1 MEGDLSAFYVK
12 SAPDHPLVQFARFC
26 FDVRGI
32 IGSSIANYV
41 STVRTALNR
50 HFTAPVPPSQYTTD
64 LLTFYKSQP
73 RERRMR
79 DPASPQ
85 LVSEVLRD
93 DDISL
98 GVRAA
103 VATMWFCTLRSG
115 SILSHRQT
123 TFDPDYCLLRED
135 VFVHEDK
142 VALHVRSMKADKLNA
157 GDIFWVC
164 PTGGAACPVRLLRRY
179 LSATAHLPADAP
191 FFRHLD
197 GRLVS
202 RGDVTVALRSHAE
215 RLGIPSEFLSSHSL
229 RVGSATAMATH
240 GLSLADIML
249 QGRWASSDSALMY
262 LRMTLPRA
270 ERFIQALSLED
281 YYVQSSGL
289 PRFQLPT
296 YCLPRAGRL
305 RGFTL

>member
-135 VFVHEDK
+135 VFAHEDK

-202 RGDVTVALRSHAE
+202 RGDVTAGWPFAPMRS
-215 RLGIPSEFLSSHSL
+215 GWVSPPSFCRRTPYVLAPPRPWPHM
-229 RVGSATAMATH
+229 GSPWPTSCCRGGGPAATRH
-240 GLSLADIML
+240 
-249 QGRWASSDSALMY
+249 
-262 LRMTLPRA
+262 
-270 ERFIQALSLED
+270 
-281 YYVQSSGL
+281 
-289 PRFQLPT
+289 
-296 YCLPRAGRL
+296 
-305 RGFTL
+305 